1 MQSITNIL
9 KNHSSAK
16 QIAPHIQ
23 QLNKVHSIWQE
34 FTQPDQNTL
43 GVDKLILEKTVPVSI
58 YKNTLYVCCETNMIA
73 NHFRFSEETI
83 LNFLNKHGLGNVQ
96 AIKAFTDFQQF
107 NENSEKN
114 GGKILRKVSPETIQ
128 ALEQLAATSQ
138 SDRLNRSVNTLLTLL
153 KIKTS

>member
-1 MQSITNIL
+1 
-9 KNHSSAK
+9 
-16 QIAPHIQ
+16 
-23 QLNKVHSIWQE
+23 
-34 FTQPDQNTL
+34 
-43 GVDKLILEKTVPVSI
+43 
-58 YKNTLYVCCETNMIA
+58 MIA

-96 AIKAFTDFQQF
+96 AINAFTDFQQF

-138 SDRLNRSVNTLLTLL
+138 SDKLNRSVNTLLTLL
-153 KIKTS
+153 KNQD